1 MNEENG
7 PLHGEAHSDHEAPFT
22 AIVIVPPIPTWPR
35 GDAGD
40 VSVAP
45 DPHLEVSRVVIVD
58 GAQERLV
65 LVVRLVTETMAG
77 VAVLAL
83 AVGLLSAEDVPGIPV
98 ESGGVSGAA
107 GFEWW
112 T

>member
-58 GAQERLV
+58 GTQERLV
-65 LVVRLVTETMAG
+65 LVVRLVTETIAG
-77 VAVLAL
+77 VAGLAL
-83 AVGLLSAEDVPGIPV
+83 PVCPLSAEYVPVIP
-98 ESGGVSGAA
+98 SDLGSVSVAA
-107 GFEWW
+107 L
-112 T
+112 